1 MTTFFPKDHKP
12 LKPPVGR
19 GLYKVKMQAR
29 KKGSRSFMRTFAVLL
44 FAILMI
50 SAGQAGN
57 ALAGEVLIR
66 DRELAQ
72 TEVVPPLPADSF
84 AQAMDFEEDN
94 DPLEGLNRGIF
105 EFNRVVDG
113 VLIKPLAQI
122 YRGVLPQQAQDS
134 VRSFL
139 RNLRTPA
146 ILVND
151 VLQGDMD
158 RAGTT
163 ISRFLVNTTLGIA
176 GLFDVATE
184 LGIPFHDEDFGQ
196 TLAVWGIG
204 EGPYLVLPIL
214 GPSNP
219 RDAVGLASEWFL
231 DPVNIYARNEDQDW
245 VPWVRGGLTG
255 IDARARSIDVLE
267 ELERTSLDYYAAIR
281 SLYRQQRNNQIL
293 NNRAADEPKAP
304 SVSKAQVS
312 LPDDVVSF
320 RN

>member
-1 MTTFFPKDHKP
+1 MRILALLLSSAVVIGASH
-12 LKPPVGR
+12 VGT
-19 GLYKVKMQAR
+19 A
-29 KKGSRSFMRTFAVLL
+29 A
-44 FAILMI
+44 
-50 SAGQAGN
+50 
-57 ALAGEVLIR
+57 AGEVLLHNQVAQAEAVPN
-66 DRELAQ
+66 DLGQPDLAQ
-72 TEVVPPLPADSF
+72 GI
-84 AQAMDFEEDN
+84 MGEDEN
-94 DPLEGLNRGIF
+94 DPLEGVNRAVF

-113 VLIKPLAQI
+113 LLIKPAAQI

-163 ISRFLVNTTLGIA
+163 ISRFLVNTTLGIG
-176 GLFDVATE
+176 GLFDVAGDH

-196 TLAVWGIG
+196 TLAVWGVG

-219 RDAVGLASEWFL
+219 RDVVGLASEWYL
-231 DPVNIYARNEDQDW
+231 DPVNLYFTNVRDDDW
-245 VPWVRGGLTG
+245 VPWVRAGLTG
-255 IDARARSIDVLE
+255 VDARARSLDALDQ
-267 ELERTSLDYYAAIR
+267 LERTSLDYYAAIR
-281 SLYRQQRNNQIL
+281 SLYRQNRDNQIRNN
-293 NNRAADEPKAP
+293 RSGDEPNAP
-304 SVSKAQVS
+304 SVSKAAVT

>member
-1 MTTFFPKDHKP
+1 
-12 LKPPVGR
+12 
-19 GLYKVKMQAR
+19 
-29 KKGSRSFMRTFAVLL
+29 
-44 FAILMI
+44 
-50 SAGQAGN
+50 
-57 ALAGEVLIR
+57 LAGDVLHR
-66 DRELAQ
+66 DLEIAQ
-72 TEVVPPLPADSF
+72 MEMSQSKAPVLF
-84 AQAMDFEEDN
+84 AQAVMVEDDN

-113 VLIKPLAQI
+113 VLIKPIAQI

-139 RNLRTPA
+139 RNLRTPM
-146 ILVND
+146 ILAND

-163 ISRFLVNTTLGIA
+163 ISRFLVNTTLGIL
-176 GLFDVATE
+176 GVFDVAAQ

-196 TLAVWGIG
+196 TLGVWGVG
-204 EGPYLVLPIL
+204 EGFYLVLPIL

-219 RDAVGLASEWFL
+219 RDLVGSATEWFL
-231 DPVNIYARNEDQDW
+231 DPVNIYFDHKDW
-245 VPWVRGGLTG
+245 DGLPYVRAGLAG

-281 SLYRQQRNNQIL
+281 SLYRQQRDAAIL
-293 NNRAADEPKAP
+293 NNKSADDPKAP
-304 SVSKAQVS
+304 SLTKAQVS

-320 RN
+320 RK

>member
-1 MTTFFPKDHKP
+1 
-12 LKPPVGR
+12 
-19 GLYKVKMQAR
+19 
-29 KKGSRSFMRTFAVLL
+29 MRILALLLSSAVVIG
-44 FAILMI
+44 A
-50 SAGQAGN
+50 SHAGTA
-57 ALAGEVLIR
+57 AAGEVL
-66 DRELAQ
+66 LHNQVAQ
-72 TEVVPPLPADSF
+72 AEVVPNDLGQADL
-84 AQAMDFEEDN
+84 AQDILGEDEN
-94 DPLEGLNRGIF
+94 DPLEGVNRAVF

-113 VLIKPLAQI
+113 LLIKPAAQI

-163 ISRFLVNTTLGIA
+163 ISRFLVNTTLGIG
-176 GLFDVATE
+176 GLFDVAGDH

-196 TLAVWGIG
+196 TLAVWGVG

-219 RDAVGLASEWFL
+219 RDVVGLASEWFL
-231 DPVNIYARNEDQDW
+231 DPVNLYFTNKEDEDW
-245 VPWVRGGLTG
+245 VPWVRAGLTG
-255 IDARARSIDVLE
+255 VDARARSLDALDQ
-267 ELERTSLDYYAAIR
+267 LERTSLDYYAAIR
-281 SLYRQQRNNQIL
+281 SLYRQNRDNQIRNN
-293 NNRAADEPKAP
+293 RSGDEPNAP
-304 SVSKAQVS
+304 SVSKAAVT

>member
-1 MTTFFPKDHKP
+1 MRILALLLSSAVVIGASH
-12 LKPPVGR
+12 VGT
-19 GLYKVKMQAR
+19 A
-29 KKGSRSFMRTFAVLL
+29 A
-44 FAILMI
+44 
-50 SAGQAGN
+50 
-57 ALAGEVLIR
+57 AGEVL
-66 DRELAQ
+66 LHNQVAQ
-72 TEVVPPLPADSF
+72 AEVVPNDLGQADLS
-84 AQAMDFEEDN
+84 QGIMGEDEN
-94 DPLEGLNRGIF
+94 DPLEGVNRAVF

-113 VLIKPLAQI
+113 LLIKPAAQI

-163 ISRFLVNTTLGIA
+163 ISRFLVNTTLGIG
-176 GLFDVATE
+176 GLFDVAGDH
-184 LGIPFHDEDFGQ
+184 LGIPFHDDDFGQ
-196 TLAVWGIG
+196 TLAVWGVG

-219 RDAVGLASEWFL
+219 RDVVGLASEWYL
-231 DPVNIYARNEDQDW
+231 DPVNLYFTNVRDDDW
-245 VPWVRGGLTG
+245 VPWVRAGLTG
-255 IDARARSIDVLE
+255 VDARARSLDALDQ
-267 ELERTSLDYYAAIR
+267 LERTSLDYYAAIR
-281 SLYRQQRNNQIL
+281 SLYRQNRDNQIRNN
-293 NNRAADEPKAP
+293 RSGDEPNAP
-304 SVSKAQVS
+304 SVSKAAVT